1 MKHSIKVDL
10 AKGKNDLRPIRL
22 RVSFGGCR
30 VDLSLSESYNLSKWN
45 ADLER
50 AKNNTR
56 NDNRQTAAEINKAIN
71 FAVELIDKYFAD
83 CELRNAAP
91 NAETLR
97 AAFCRRTLTDT
108 QKTLPEYYDEFMS
121 ETETLKSWSVNTRKK
136 YKTLRSWVCELN
148 GANVE
153 TSLRK
158 IINSEITAGKKNS
171 TITKNVKILKVFF
184 RWLNNKGYADFNLD
198 TFDLRLKGAYGNN
211 SAIIYLEYDEL
222 MLLYNFDFTNNPVLD
237 NIRDVFCFCCFS
249 GLRFSDVKKLQKSDI
264 VDGCINVVTQKTS
277 EPLRIELNQY
287 TRAILEKHKEFDER
301 LALYVVS
308 NQKYNQH
315 LKDCCRAAGINKPVR
330 LVSFSGSNRVET
342 VHEKW
347 EVISSH
353 CARRTFV
360 VECLRRGI
368 PAEVIMK
375 WTGHSDYK
383 AMQPYVAIVD
393 TLKKE
398 SMQKFDV

>member
-10 AKGKNDLRPIRL
+10 AKGNHDLRPIRL
-22 RVSFGGCR
+22 RVSFCGCR

-71 FAVELIDKYFAD
+71 FAVDLVDKYFND
-83 CELRNAAP
+83 CEIRNTAP

-97 AAFCRRTLTDT
+97 AAFCRRVLPETH
-108 QKTLPEYYDEFMS
+108 KTLVEYYDEFMS
-121 ETETLKSWSVNTRKK
+121 ETETLKSWSVNTYKK
-136 YKTLRSWVCELN
+136 YKTLRSWVSELN
-148 GANVE
+148 GSDVE
-153 TSLRK
+153 KSLQR
-158 IINSEITAGKKNS
+158 IINAEISDGKKNS
-171 TITKNVKILKVFF
+171 TITKNVKIMKVFL
-184 RWLNNKGYADFNLD
+184 RWLKNKEYADFNLD

-222 MLLYNFDFTNNPVLD
+222 MALYNFDFTKQPSLD
-237 NIRDVFCFCCFS
+237 NTRDVFCFCCFS
-249 GLRFSDVKKLQKSDI
+249 GLRFSDVKRLQKSDI
-264 VDGCINVVTQKTS
+264 TDDCINIVTQKTS
-277 EPLRIELNQY
+277 EPLQIELNQY
-287 TRAILEKHKEFDER
+287 TRAILDKYKDCDDR
-301 LALYVVS
+301 LALHVVS
-308 NQKYNQH
+308 NQKYNDH
-315 LKDCCRAAGINKPVR
+315 IKDCCRLAGINKPVR

-347 EVISSH
+347 EVVSSH

-393 TLKKE
+393 TLKKT
-398 SMQKFDV
+398 SMQKFDQ